1 MKKIE
6 VTIDRIPGLNSLVEK
21 LTNSINVFV
30 FTTLEP
36 YMKPI
41 LSAATQV
48 SLSSTIRSPSDRNQS
63 LGPRTKLCGD
73 CQLA

>member
-6 VTIDRIPGLNSLVEK
+6 VTIDRIPGLNTLVEK
-21 LTNSINVFV
+21 LTNSLNVFV

-48 SLSSTIRSPSDRNQS
+48 SLSSMLLLVS
-63 LGPRTKLCGD
+63 LKLIDG
-73 CQLA
+73 LFFSRH

>member
-48 SLSSTIRSPSDRNQS
+48 SLS
-63 LGPRTKLCGD
+63 
-73 CQLA
+73 

>member
-1 MKKIE
+1 MWKILSFRDSFMKKIE

-41 LSAATQV
+41 LSAATSV
-48 SLSSTIRSPSDRNQS
+48 STRALH
-63 LGPRTKLCGD
+63 
-73 CQLA
+73 

>member
-21 LTNSINVFV
+21 LTNSLNVFV

-41 LSAATQV
+41 LSAATSV
-48 SLSSTIRSPSDRNQS
+48 SLPGMPFFSAD
-63 LGPRTKLCGD
+63 
-73 CQLA
+73 

>member
-1 MKKIE
+1 MLIDLPISHDTLWKILSFRDSFMKKIE

-48 SLSSTIRSPSDRNQS
+48 SLS
-63 LGPRTKLCGD
+63 
-73 CQLA
+73 